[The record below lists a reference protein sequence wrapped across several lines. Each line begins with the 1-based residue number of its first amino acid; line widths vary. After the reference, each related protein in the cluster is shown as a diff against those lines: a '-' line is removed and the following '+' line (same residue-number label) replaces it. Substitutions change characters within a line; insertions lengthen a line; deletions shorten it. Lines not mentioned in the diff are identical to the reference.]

1 MFDFDLLMNLV
12 IGGAYLFLS
21 SQPLRELNPSSERA
35 LLVPD
40 HPTKERALVRRS
52 WMKISFAPRSAFIN
66 LGSIAE
72 FFFRKGIN
80 KVKFSTDVLQFLDRL
95 EQVVREIFHSFSKA
109 EMSNMKDL

>member
-1 MFDFDLLMNLV
+1 MNLV
-12 IGGAYLFLS
+12 IGGGYLFLS

-52 WMKISFAPRSAFIN
+52 WMKINFAPRSAFIY

-80 KVKFSTDVLQFLDRL
+80 KVK
-95 EQVVREIFHSFSKA
+95 IFNRCFAFFRPLRTSGEGYISFF
-109 EMSNMKDL
+109 

>member
-1 MFDFDLLMNLV
+1 M
-12 IGGAYLFLS
+12 GECLFLS
-21 SQPLRELNPSSERA
+21 LQPLRELNPSSERA

-40 HPTKERALVRRS
+40 HPTKERTLVRRS
-52 WMKISFAPRSAFIN
+52 WMKINFTPGSAFIN

-80 KVKFSTDVLQFLDRL
+80 KVKMFNRCFAIFKPL

-109 EMSNMKDL
+109 EISNMKDL

>member
-12 IGGAYLFLS
+12 IGGGYLFLS

-40 HPTKERALVRRS
+40 HPTKERTLVRRS
-52 WMKISFAPRSAFIN
+52 WMKINFAPGSAFIN

-72 FFFRKGIN
+72 FFFPKRDK
-80 KVKFSTDVLQFLDRL
+80 Q
-95 EQVVREIFHSFSKA
+95 SKNFQQ
-109 EMSNMKDL
+109 MFCNF